1 MLTKKSRNRIRNF
14 LVSKQLVKIHLIH
27 ETKEECWLF
36 FGMQRSGNHAI
47 LNWLCYG
54 LSETVHLN
62 NCTIYGNFKLRF
74 MPSGIKIFGAGEP
87 FESAL
92 RIKFNPNDKELR
104 EQINETKNRIYSF
117 ENTLP
122 EPYFYAHFLARQT
135 IVILRDPANWL
146 ASFKKHYENHP
157 NLTQKLINGMMMYKK
172 HLRFALQHIDNP
184 TPFTHIINYNEFIQN
199 QSYRALTSK
208 KLGIHNLQ
216 NAESTL
222 ATIPENGGGSS
233 FTKLQAN
240 PEVDTRWQTYRTDTA
255 YLNLLNDKELIH
267 LSTQFFKKIPGF
279 NEMGLLKSIS

>member
-1 MLTKKSRNRIRNF
+1 
-14 LVSKQLVKIHLIH
+14 
-27 ETKEECWLF
+27 
-36 FGMQRSGNHAI
+36 
-47 LNWLCYG
+47 
-54 LSETVHLN
+54 
-62 NCTIYGNFKLRF
+62 
-74 MPSGIKIFGAGEP
+74 
-87 FESAL
+87 
-92 RIKFNPNDKELR
+92 
-104 EQINETKNRIYSF
+104 
-117 ENTLP
+117 
-122 EPYFYAHFLARQT
+122 LARQT

-157 NLTQKLINGMMMYKK
+157 NLNQKLINAMMMYKK

-208 KLGIHNLQ
+208 KLGIHDLQ
-216 NAESTL
+216 KAESTL

-240 PEVDTRWQTYRTDTA
+240 PKVDTRWQTYRTDTV

-279 NEMGLLKSIS
+279 NEMGLVKSIS